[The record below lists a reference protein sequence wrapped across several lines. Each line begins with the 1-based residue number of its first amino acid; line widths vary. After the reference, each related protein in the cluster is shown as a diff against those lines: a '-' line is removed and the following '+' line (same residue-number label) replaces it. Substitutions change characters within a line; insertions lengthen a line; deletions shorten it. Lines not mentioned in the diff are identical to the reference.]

1 MPLVII
7 VFVIIA
13 AVVIGLDS
21 SKSKSRTLTWHE
33 NWRRK
38 TNAHL
43 EQALMSRNLLYGL
56 SFGDAYRKTCQQLI
70 DAGYEPCINA
80 SEYCVYDGVWS
91 SDTKGS
97 LEDYDSLHVK
107 RLKEEAYKRN
117 PHPRAA
123 PHPLLK
129 GVEVNVPSD
138 LELFEHVYRGFP
150 TNEWEYIRA
159 VKQGSLRTKVV
170 PVGGMLVYVGYGTC
184 EVVSHNYSHDKTS
197 GTYTLK
203 SLKTGEIITVSM
215 DDSGIT
221 DI

>member
-7 VFVIIA
+7 VFVIVAII
-13 AVVIGLDS
+13 VIGRDS
-21 SKSKSRTLTWHE
+21 GKSKSRTSAWYE
-33 NWRRK
+33 NHRRK

-56 SFGDAYRKTCQQLI
+56 SFNEAYCKTCQQLTE
-70 DAGYEPCINA
+70 AGYEPCINI
-80 SEYCVYDGVWS
+80 SEYCVYDGSWS
-91 SDTKGS
+91 SATKGF
-97 LEDYDSLHVK
+97 LKDYDSLHVK
-107 RLKEEAYKRN
+107 GLKEEAYVKQYLRT
-117 PHPRAA
+117 A

-129 GVEVNVPSD
+129 GVEVISPSD
-138 LELFEHVYRGFP
+138 LELFESVYRGFP
-150 TNEWEYIRA
+150 TNEREYIRA
-159 VKQGSLRTKVV
+159 VKQGSLRTKLV

-184 EVVSHNYSHDKTS
+184 EVVSHNYNHDKTS

-203 SLKTGEIITVSM
+203 SLKTGKIITVSM

>member
-7 VFVIIA
+7 VFVIVA
-13 AVVIGLDS
+13 VVVIGLDS

-56 SFGDAYRKTCQQLI
+56 SFNEAYRKTCQQLTE
-70 DAGYEPCINA
+70 AGYEPCINI
-80 SEYCVYDGVWS
+80 SEYEVYDGVWS
-91 SDTKGS
+91 SATKGF
-97 LEDYDSLHVK
+97 LKDYDSLHVK
-107 RLKEEAYKRN
+107 GLKEEAYKK
-117 PHPRAA
+117 HPFRTA

-129 GVEVNVPSD
+129 GVEILAPSD
-138 LELFEHVYRGFP
+138 LELFESVYRGFP

-184 EVVSHNYSHDKTS
+184 EVVSHNYNHDKTS
-197 GTYTLK
+197 GTYTLR
-203 SLKTGEIITVSM
+203 SLKTGEVITVSM

-221 DI
+221 DM